1 MNDTF
6 TGKPDW
12 QVALEHHENLCSE
25 RYNNIDRRF
34 DAVDRR
40 FEAVDRRL
48 DNIETDIRELR
59 REMRAGQRW
68 IVGLIVA
75 GYFAWP
81 TVLIAILKFF

>member
-34 DAVDRR
+34 DAVDQR

-48 DNIETDIRELR
+48 DNLETDMRELR
-59 REMRAGQRW
+59 TGQRW
-68 IVGLIVA
+68 IIGLIVA

-81 TVLIAILKFF
+81 TALIVLLKFF

>member
-34 DAVDRR
+34 DAVDQR

-48 DNIETDIRELR
+48 DNIETDMRELR

-68 IVGLIVA
+68 IIGLIVA

>member
-25 RYNNIDRRF
+25 RYNNIDRHF

-81 TVLIAILKFF
+81 TALIVLLKFF

>member
-34 DAVDRR
+34 DAVDK
-40 FEAVDRRL
+40 RL
-48 DNIETDIRELR
+48 DNLETDMREL
-59 REMRAGQRW
+59 RAGQRW
-68 IVGLIVA
+68 IIGLILA

-81 TVLIAILKFF
+81 TALIVLLNFF

>member
-1 MNDTF
+1 MNDAS

-12 QVALEHHENLCSE
+12 QVALKHHEDLCAE

-34 DAVDRR
+34 DAVDK
-40 FEAVDRRL
+40 RL
-48 DNIETDIRELR
+48 DNLETDLRELR
-59 REMRAGQRW
+59 REVRAGQRW
-68 IVGLIVA
+68 IIGLILA

>member
-34 DAVDRR
+34 DAVDK
-40 FEAVDRRL
+40 RL
-48 DNIETDIRELR
+48 DNLETDMRELR
-59 REMRAGQRW
+59 TGQRW
-68 IVGLIVA
+68 IIGLILA
-75 GYFAWP
+75 GYFAWS
-81 TVLIAILKFF
+81 TALIVLLKFF